1 MRNPKNAGIDEIVLE
16 AQNLNVLL
24 EIVTSN
30 QEINKTQKDA
40 LLGMALNASANILF
54 LCEAEEQRRE

>member
-30 QEINKTQKDA
+30 QEINETQKHT

-54 LCEAEEQRRE
+54 WSEAEEQRRE